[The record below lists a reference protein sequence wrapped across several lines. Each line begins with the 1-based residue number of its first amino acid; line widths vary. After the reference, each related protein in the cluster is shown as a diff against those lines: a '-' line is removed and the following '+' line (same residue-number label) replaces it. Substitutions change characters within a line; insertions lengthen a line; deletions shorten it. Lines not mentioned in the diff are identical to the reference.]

1 MQNIPTWM
9 NDWFSRAYSDYLDG
23 RVNKMSAIKSVSN
36 NFVHWEDLGDS
47 NQLPKVAQ
55 VKLNGGLGTSM
66 GCDGPKS
73 LIQCDSRGRTF
84 IDVIVDMHER
94 SSISSALVL
103 LNSFNTST
111 LTSAYLANHY
121 PNLDWFEVLQHP
133 FKKIDLKTNHPFT
146 GVDPFFYN
154 PPGHGSVYY
163 DLYYSGLL
171 TKFVCQ
177 GLDYL
182 FISNA
187 DNLAATCDPKIAAYM
202 SQSGC
207 PFLIELTPKR
217 SSDVKGGT
225 VVSSNG
231 QLTLWEIAQVDDSQ
245 LELFQSQ
252 PVFNTN
258 NIWVHISTLIDIIE
272 SDALSLDLILNK
284 KSSKGYDFVQL
295 EYAMGSAIRSFSKA
309 QAMIV
314 PRSRFFPVKKTS
326 DLMLLLSD
334 LTYFNDD
341 GDLVWNTEKRIDIQC
356 HPPFDTVDGFFEYMK
371 VIPSLNRINSLS
383 IQGNVTFNHCVR
395 LMGDVEFVI
404 DNGVSV
410 DLPENITQ
418 IENAKFYNG
427 HLMPN

>member
-1 MQNIPTWM
+1 MD
-9 NDWFSRAYSDYLDG
+9 DWFSRAYSDYLDG
-23 RVNKMSAIKSVSN
+23 RLNKILSIESVSN
-36 NFVHWEDLGDS
+36 DFVQWEDLGEP
-47 NQLPKVAQ
+47 NQIPKVAQ

-94 SSISSALVL
+94 SSISSALVF
-103 LNSFNTST
+103 LNSFNTSA
-111 LTSAYLANHY
+111 LTGAYLTNHY

-133 FKKIDLKTNHPFT
+133 FQKIDLKTNRPFT

-163 DLYYSGLL
+163 DLYHSGLL
-171 TKFVCQ
+171 TQFVRQ

-202 SQSGC
+202 SRSGC

-217 SSDVKGGT
+217 ASDVKGGT

-231 QLTLWEIAQVDDSQ
+231 QLTLWEIAQVDDSR
-245 LELFQSQ
+245 LDLFQSQ

-258 NIWVHISTLIDIIE
+258 NIWVHIPTLIDVIE
-272 SDALSLDLILNK
+272 SDALFLDLILNK
-284 KSSKGYDFVQL
+284 KSKNGYDFVQL
-295 EYAMGSAIRSFSKA
+295 EYAMGSAIRSFSNA

-326 DLMLLLSD
+326 DLLLLLSD

-341 GDLVWNTEKRIDIQC
+341 GDLVWNTEKMIHIQC
-356 HPPFDTVDGFFEYMK
+356 HPPFDTVDGFLEHVK
-371 VIPSLNRINSLS
+371 VIPSLNRIHSLS
-383 IQGNVTFNHCVR
+383 LQGNVTFNHFVT

-410 DLPENITQ
+410 DLPETITQ

-427 HLMPN
+427 HLIPN